1 MNVGVS
7 HVGCPEKSWW
17 DTTDTAYT
25 SKNVENVNATAKS
38 KFLIHR
44 RRGGDEVEEAEQN
57 LHRGQ
62 CDVVLANH
70 ALRHEDAHG
79 RRRAYDVGERQSG
92 VHAVLVPTAQKLGGG
107 ETRPESRQDERRP
120 ERAERHRL
128 LRQNPAPPRL
138 LVRLS
143 ARHQAAVRHL
153 LRARSAVRPPRETR
167 PITRANAPNSRFRAN
182 LRRAP
187 NRGMHHSPCFP
198 RPPSVLPPNAP
209 PKIKPPRDASAVPC
223 RTRAS
228 RRAPRDAG
236 RGAAP
241 ALLG

>member
-1 MNVGVS
+1 MSVS
-7 HVGCPEKSWW
+7 AS
-17 DTTDTAYT
+17 
-25 SKNVENVNATAKS
+25 
-38 KFLIHR
+38 
-44 RRGGDEVEEAEQN
+44 
-57 LHRGQ
+57 
-62 CDVVLANH
+62 
-70 ALRHEDAHG
+70 
-79 RRRAYDVGERQSG
+79 SG

-153 LRARSAVRPPRETR
+153 LHARSAVRPPRETR
-167 PITRANAPNSRFRAN
+167 PITRVNAPNSRFRAN

-198 RPPSVLPPNAP
+198 RPPYVLPPNAP

-236 RGAAP
+236 RGAVP
-241 ALLG
+241 ALLGWNRKSTFKAPRNTGSQSGKKTKGERKMSALFICRRVARTRRMASKSAARKAKPLRFVFTT